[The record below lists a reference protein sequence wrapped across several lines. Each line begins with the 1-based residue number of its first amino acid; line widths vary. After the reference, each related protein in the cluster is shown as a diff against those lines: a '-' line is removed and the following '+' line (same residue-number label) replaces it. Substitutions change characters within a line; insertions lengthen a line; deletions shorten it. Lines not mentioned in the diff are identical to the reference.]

1 MSWHFHFNL
10 TFQYPALNVPM
21 IHATYVYSACLSG
34 LKTSYLS
41 SWHKLLDSS
50 SGLSTWP
57 CFNAFCLQWK
67 LLFFPPVMVCYW
79 PSSVYWSL
87 IIKEF
92 KCYTEYQHRT
102 IVLVE
107 RFCLF
112 ILTLL
117 TILVYSLV
125 IKEPIAGPVCWQLA
139 QQLSISNL
147 SINSNHP

>member
-1 MSWHFHFNL
+1 MSWNFHFNM

-21 IHATYVYSACLSG
+21 MHATYVYSACLSG
-34 LKTSYLS
+34 LKTSSFELAQTPRQ
-41 SWHKLLDSS
+41 L
-50 SGLSTWP
+50 